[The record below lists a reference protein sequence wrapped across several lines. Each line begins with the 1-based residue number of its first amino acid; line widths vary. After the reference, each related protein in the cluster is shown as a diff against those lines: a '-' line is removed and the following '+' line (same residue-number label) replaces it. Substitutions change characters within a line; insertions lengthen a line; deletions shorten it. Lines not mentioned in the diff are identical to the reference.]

1 MTERQLGEVFSVISS
16 GLQYRKF
23 LKLNKGEPPKRRD
36 SVEKLFGSV
45 LDPQFNALGRDDSF
59 FYK

>member
-1 MTERQLGEVFSVISS
+1 MGEVFSVISS